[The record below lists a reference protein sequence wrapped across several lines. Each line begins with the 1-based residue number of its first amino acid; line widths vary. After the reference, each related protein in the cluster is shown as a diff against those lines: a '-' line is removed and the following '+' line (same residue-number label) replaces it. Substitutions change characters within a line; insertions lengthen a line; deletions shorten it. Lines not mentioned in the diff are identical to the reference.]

1 MKFLALFAVFVLSI
15 PIFACE
21 KKSVEDDFYENKMMK
36 NLDSAAVWVIE
47 KGIPTFYDSGKKG
60 IHRRLVDDWGVQI
73 WVDPWVETDRYL
85 AQFRIKA
92 RGIHYDIH
100 NLYREKSE
108 AYFYEFWII
117 KVAAED
123 WAGTKNRSEFIIT
136 RAKDIR
142 GQREIIKRGDQFI
155 STYTTDSGSEVS
167 LPTDDLE
174 LLYDM
179 QAWLYPESYINSDIN
194 NKKVSIDND
203 GNFTVEDLQ

>member
-1 MKFLALFAVFVLSI
+1 M
-15 PIFACE
+15 
-21 KKSVEDDFYENKMMK
+21 
-36 NLDSAAVWVIE
+36 
-47 KGIPTFYDSGKKG
+47 
-60 IHRRLVDDWGVQI
+60 
-73 WVDPWVETDRYL
+73 
-85 AQFRIKA
+85 
-92 RGIHYDIH
+92 
-100 NLYREKSE
+100 
-108 AYFYEFWII
+108 
-117 KVAAED
+117 AAED